1 VELQDLIMG
10 EAVAAARRILAIL
23 PLLNRLM
30 VAELRRDVGDDTTMP
45 QFRVLGYLEKEPYT
59 LSDIARLRHVSLQ
72 SAGELVQ
79 ILVER
84 GWIVRTPDPD
94 DRRKNLLSLTEAGR
108 ERYHQARKSMLT
120 RLLPLMENLNPDE
133 MAAVQVALQA
143 LHRVL
148 SGEVGE
154 EAKEVD
160 DTESVS

>member
-1 VELQDLIMG
+1 MKDES
-10 EAVAAARRILAIL
+10 EAAARRILSIL

-30 VAELRRDVGDDTTMP
+30 VAELRHEVGDDTTMP
-45 QFRVLGYLEKEPYT
+45 QFRVLEHLEKEPQT
-59 LSDIARLRHVSLQ
+59 LSDIARQRRVSLQ

-84 GWIVRTPDPD
+84 GWIVRTPDPG
-94 DRRKNLLSLTEAGR
+94 DRRKNLLSLTETGR
-108 ERYHQARKSMLT
+108 ERYQQARKSMLT
-120 RLLPLMENLNPDE
+120 RLLPLMEDLNRDE
-133 MAAVQVALQA
+133 MAAVQIALQA
-143 LHRVL
+143 LQRVL